1 MKKKILF
8 GAGKIGDAAYEL
20 FDEGQVAY
28 YVDNNLDNVGN
39 TKNGVKIIGF
49 DDFKRIHKDYDVVV
63 SVGKNATLDVM
74 KQLKEAGIGEFTT
87 YQEIVIKLKRPQN
100 KDINY
105 LECCDRARK
114 WIYNNS
120 IKGEGIINNTG
131 LPESYPEVTGYYI
144 PTLINWG
151 EHELARTY
159 TTWLCSI
166 QHEDGAWYDT
176 EGKAPYVF
184 DSAQILK
191 GLLAA
196 KQLGMD
202 VDDNIKAGCEWII
215 KNINQKGRLTTPTKD
230 AWGAPGIC
238 SELIH
243 LYCLSPLIEAGK
255 IYNNRYYID
264 MADKV
269 AKYYIDN
276 YREDILGFGFLS
288 HFYAYVMEALCD
300 IGQTDLAREAMHN
313 MENYQHENG
322 MVPAYKDV
330 EWTCSTG
337 MFQLAITWYKLGE
350 LEKGNKTFEYAMRLQ
365 NESGGWYGSYTMTD
379 NPNPFDRNKCPD
391 YFPQSEISWAVKYF
405 LDALY
410 YKCRLEFETQAPLFK
425 SNLAKDDGRYQVVL
439 NQIKGL
445 KRNGLKIADVGCG
458 KGCYIKNLL
467 EDVPDAQ
474 YFAVDLSEKVMKS
487 IPKNVEKKQGIL
499 TNIPYADNS
508 FDITYTTEALEH
520 AVYTDNALKE
530 LIRITKPDGI
540 IIVIDKNKEKLGAL
554 EIDNW
559 EQWFDNDF
567 FSNIA
572 KDNGLDLEV
581 IPNVSYE
588 EYIDIDELD
597 RDLRRLS
604 ELSDGEVH
612 HINILGGEPLLHPEI
627 ARIVEMVRHYFLYG
641 NIYLVTNGVLLNR
654 MDERFW
660 KACKQCNIVIAPTQY
675 PVKLDYEE
683 IKNNVIA
690 HGIQYQS
697 FGQAADGWYHTVISE
712 SGDKNE
718 IQQFLHCSN
727 ANNCTVLEHGKLYP
741 CPKAAK
747 VRHFNKAFGDR
758 FQQSSHDYIDIYKA
772 ESLKEIMEFLS
783 KPIPFCRYCDTFAS
797 EKIEWGVS
805 HKEDSEWT

>member
-554 EIDNW
+554 EIDNCKSCGS
-559 EQWFDNDF
+559 FAPLAD
-567 FSNIA
+567 
-572 KDNGLDLEV
+572 
-581 IPNVSYE
+581 E

-604 ELSDGEVH
+604 ELSDGYVH

>member
-1 MKKKILF
+1 
-8 GAGKIGDAAYEL
+8 
-20 FDEGQVAY
+20 
-28 YVDNNLDNVGN
+28 
-39 TKNGVKIIGF
+39 
-49 DDFKRIHKDYDVVV
+49 
-63 SVGKNATLDVM
+63 M

-588 EYIDIDELD
+588 EGT
-597 RDLRRLS
+597 
-604 ELSDGEVH
+604 SDGLF
-612 HINILGGEPLLHPEI
+612 NAWILKGG
-627 ARIVEMVRHYFLYG
+627 
-641 NIYLVTNGVLLNR
+641 
-654 MDERFW
+654 
-660 KACKQCNIVIAPTQY
+660 
-675 PVKLDYEE
+675 
-683 IKNNVIA
+683 IK
-690 HGIQYQS
+690 
-697 FGQAADGWYHTVISE
+697 
-712 SGDKNE
+712 
-718 IQQFLHCSN
+718 
-727 ANNCTVLEHGKLYP
+727 
-741 CPKAAK
+741 
-747 VRHFNKAFGDR
+747 
-758 FQQSSHDYIDIYKA
+758 
-772 ESLKEIMEFLS
+772 
-783 KPIPFCRYCDTFAS
+783 
-797 EKIEWGVS
+797 
-805 HKEDSEWT
+805 

>member
-474 YFAVDLSEKVMKS
+474 YFAD
-487 IPKNVEKKQGIL
+487 
-499 TNIPYADNS
+499 
-508 FDITYTTEALEH
+508 
-520 AVYTDNALKE
+520 
-530 LIRITKPDGI
+530 
-540 IIVIDKNKEKLGAL
+540 IVI
-554 EIDNW
+554 
-559 EQWFDNDF
+559 
-567 FSNIA
+567 
-572 KDNGLDLEV
+572 
-581 IPNVSYE
+581 
-588 EYIDIDELD
+588 
-597 RDLRRLS
+597 
-604 ELSDGEVH
+604 H
-612 HINILGGEPLLHPEI
+612 LH
-627 ARIVEMVRHYFLYG
+627 
-641 NIYLVTNGVLLNR
+641 
-654 MDERFW
+654 
-660 KACKQCNIVIAPTQY
+660 
-675 PVKLDYEE
+675 
-683 IKNNVIA
+683 
-690 HGIQYQS
+690 
-697 FGQAADGWYHTVISE
+697 
-712 SGDKNE
+712 
-718 IQQFLHCSN
+718 
-727 ANNCTVLEHGKLYP
+727 
-741 CPKAAK
+741 
-747 VRHFNKAFGDR
+747 
-758 FQQSSHDYIDIYKA
+758 
-772 ESLKEIMEFLS
+772 LK
-783 KPIPFCRYCDTFAS
+783 K
-797 EKIEWGVS
+797 
-805 HKEDSEWT
+805 

>member
-1 MKKKILF
+1 MMKRKILF
-8 GAGKIGDAAYEL
+8 GAGKIGSVAYEL

-28 YVDNNLDNVGN
+28 YVDNNADNVGN
-39 TKNGVKIIGF
+39 TKNGVEIISF
-49 DDFKRIHKDYDVVV
+49 EKLIRIHKDYDIVL
-63 SVGKNATLDVM
+63 SVGKNAALDVM
-74 KQLKEAGIGEFTT
+74 KQLKDSGIEEFTT
-87 YQEIVIKLKRPQN
+87 YQEIVTKLKRPQN

-105 LECCDRARK
+105 LECCERARK

-151 EHELARTY
+151 ERELARTY
-159 TTWLCSI
+159 ATWLCSI

-196 KQLGMD
+196 KQLGMHI
-202 VDDNIKAGCEWII
+202 DDNIKAGCEWII
-215 KNINQKGRLTTPTKD
+215 SNINEEGRLTTPVND

-313 MENYQHENG
+313 MEKYQHENG
-322 MVPAYKDV
+322 MIPAYKDV

-337 MFQLAITWYKLGE
+337 MFQFAIIWYKLGE
-350 LEKGNKTFEYAMRLQ
+350 LEKGNKTFEYAMQLQ

-410 YKCRLEFETQAPLFK
+410 YNCRLEFETQAPLFK

-467 EDVPDAQ
+467 EDVSDAQ
-474 YFAVDLSEKVMKS
+474 YFAIDLSEKVMKN
-487 IPKNVEKKQGIL
+487 IPENVEKKQGIL

-508 FDITYTTEALEH
+508 FDVTYTTEALEH

-530 LIRITKPDGI
+530 LIRVTKPDGI
-540 IIVIDKNKEKLGAL
+540 IIVINKNKEKLGAL

-588 EYIDIDELD
+588 EGT
-597 RDLRRLS
+597 
-604 ELSDGEVH
+604 SDGLF
-612 HINILGGEPLLHPEI
+612 NAWILKGG
-627 ARIVEMVRHYFLYG
+627 
-641 NIYLVTNGVLLNR
+641 
-654 MDERFW
+654 
-660 KACKQCNIVIAPTQY
+660 
-675 PVKLDYEE
+675 
-683 IKNNVIA
+683 IK
-690 HGIQYQS
+690 
-697 FGQAADGWYHTVISE
+697 
-712 SGDKNE
+712 
-718 IQQFLHCSN
+718 
-727 ANNCTVLEHGKLYP
+727 
-741 CPKAAK
+741 
-747 VRHFNKAFGDR
+747 
-758 FQQSSHDYIDIYKA
+758 
-772 ESLKEIMEFLS
+772 
-783 KPIPFCRYCDTFAS
+783 
-797 EKIEWGVS
+797 
-805 HKEDSEWT
+805 

>member
-1 MKKKILF
+1 MMKRKILF
-8 GAGKIGDAAYEL
+8 GAGKIGDTAYEL

-28 YVDNNLDNVGN
+28 YADNNADNVGN
-39 TKNGVKIIGF
+39 TKNGVEIISF
-49 DDFKRIHKDYDVVV
+49 EELIRIHKDYDIVV
-63 SVGKNATLDVM
+63 SVGKNAALDVM
-74 KQLKEAGIGEFTT
+74 KQLKDSGIEEFTT
-87 YQEIVIKLKRPQN
+87 YQEIVTKLKRPQN

-105 LECCDRARK
+105 LECCERARK

-151 EHELARTY
+151 ERELAKTY
-159 TTWLCSI
+159 TAWLCSI

-176 EGKAPYVF
+176 DGKAPYVF

-196 KQLGMD
+196 KQLGMN
-202 VDDNIKAGCEWII
+202 VDDNIKAGCEWMIS
-215 KNINQKGRLTTPTKD
+215 NINEEGRLTTPVKD
-230 AWGAPGIC
+230 AWGVPGIC

-264 MADKV
+264 MANKV

-350 LEKGNKTFEYAMRLQ
+350 LEKGNKTFEYAMQLQ

-467 EDVPDAQ
+467 EDVSDAQ
-474 YFAVDLSEKVMKS
+474 YFAIDLSEKVMKN
-487 IPKNVEKKQGIL
+487 IPENVEKKQGIL
-499 TNIPYADNS
+499 TNIPYVDNS
-508 FDITYTTEALEH
+508 FDVTYTTEALEH
-520 AVYTDNALKE
+520 AVYT
-530 LIRITKPDGI
+530 
-540 IIVIDKNKEKLGAL
+540 
-554 EIDNW
+554 
-559 EQWFDNDF
+559 
-567 FSNIA
+567 
-572 KDNGLDLEV
+572 
-581 IPNVSYE
+581 
-588 EYIDIDELD
+588 
-597 RDLRRLS
+597 
-604 ELSDGEVH
+604 
-612 HINILGGEPLLHPEI
+612 
-627 ARIVEMVRHYFLYG
+627 
-641 NIYLVTNGVLLNR
+641 
-654 MDERFW
+654 
-660 KACKQCNIVIAPTQY
+660 
-675 PVKLDYEE
+675 
-683 IKNNVIA
+683 
-690 HGIQYQS
+690 
-697 FGQAADGWYHTVISE
+697 
-712 SGDKNE
+712 
-718 IQQFLHCSN
+718 
-727 ANNCTVLEHGKLYP
+727 
-741 CPKAAK
+741 
-747 VRHFNKAFGDR
+747 
-758 FQQSSHDYIDIYKA
+758 
-772 ESLKEIMEFLS
+772 
-783 KPIPFCRYCDTFAS
+783 
-797 EKIEWGVS
+797 
-805 HKEDSEWT
+805 

>member
-467 EDVPDAQ
+467 YDVPDAQ

-627 ARIVEMVRHYFLYG
+627 ARIVEMVRQLFLYG

>member
-1 MKKKILF
+1 MMKRKILF
-8 GAGKIGDAAYEL
+8 GAGKIGDTAYEL

-28 YVDNNLDNVGN
+28 YVDNNADNVGN

-49 DDFKRIHKDYDVVV
+49 DEFKRIHKDYDIVV
-63 SVGKNATLDVM
+63 SVGKNAALDVM
-74 KQLKEAGIGEFTT
+74 KQLKEAGIEEFTT
-87 YQEIVIKLKRPQN
+87 YQEIVTKLKRPQN

-151 EHELARTY
+151 ERELARTY
-159 TTWLCSI
+159 TAWLCSI

-215 KNINQKGRLTTPTKD
+215 SNINQKGRLTTPTKD

-350 LEKGNKTFEYAMRLQ
+350 LEKGNKTFEYAMQLQ

-410 YKCRLEFETQAPLFK
+410 YKLK
-425 SNLAKDDGRYQVVL
+425 SE
-439 NQIKGL
+439 
-445 KRNGLKIADVGCG
+445 G
-458 KGCYIKNLL
+458 KCN
-467 EDVPDAQ
+467 
-474 YFAVDLSEKVMKS
+474 
-487 IPKNVEKKQGIL
+487 
-499 TNIPYADNS
+499 
-508 FDITYTTEALEH
+508 
-520 AVYTDNALKE
+520 
-530 LIRITKPDGI
+530 TK
-540 IIVIDKNKEKLGAL
+540 
-554 EIDNW
+554 
-559 EQWFDNDF
+559 
-567 FSNIA
+567 
-572 KDNGLDLEV
+572 
-581 IPNVSYE
+581 
-588 EYIDIDELD
+588 
-597 RDLRRLS
+597 
-604 ELSDGEVH
+604 
-612 HINILGGEPLLHPEI
+612 
-627 ARIVEMVRHYFLYG
+627 
-641 NIYLVTNGVLLNR
+641 
-654 MDERFW
+654 
-660 KACKQCNIVIAPTQY
+660 
-675 PVKLDYEE
+675 
-683 IKNNVIA
+683 
-690 HGIQYQS
+690 
-697 FGQAADGWYHTVISE
+697 
-712 SGDKNE
+712 
-718 IQQFLHCSN
+718 
-727 ANNCTVLEHGKLYP
+727 
-741 CPKAAK
+741 
-747 VRHFNKAFGDR
+747 
-758 FQQSSHDYIDIYKA
+758 
-772 ESLKEIMEFLS
+772 
-783 KPIPFCRYCDTFAS
+783 
-797 EKIEWGVS
+797 
-805 HKEDSEWT
+805 